1 MSDAPRLLLL
11 TAYYFPLQGGVETH
25 ARALAIYLLAHGIP
39 VTIVTKR
46 IDAGGPA
53 METIDGITVHRV
65 APAGPRNGVRKW
77 LMLPFALW
85 RIVALRKTFDV
96 IYCPGYQGIG
106 IAAMAAGLLLGKPV
120 VLRSGNLG
128 VLYGNNWNEPLSR
141 FHISPDMAIVRWLKA
156 RVRSIYTPAAA
167 FACNCREIEDEAL
180 ACGVP
185 RARVH
190 YLPNAVDVD
199 RYRPALPGEKAQVR
213 AAEGWPQDALLCLYV
228 GRLSVEKGVMELL
241 EAWRT
246 LPHRNKRLVLIG
258 PDMPGNPS
266 DVGPAARQFV
276 ADHDLGHEVIFH
288 GESSDGARLLR
299 AADIYVQPSHY
310 EAFSNALVEA
320 MATGLPPVAT
330 RIGGMLDCIVDGEN
344 GLLATPRDPAALAQQ
359 LERMMSDPAL
369 AARLGANARATVVA
383 DFNVV
388 TIFGRFA
395 ELFTTVAGARARA
408 GRGRP

>member
-1 MSDAPRLLLL
+1 MAASPRILLL

-25 ARALAIYLLAHGIP
+25 ARALARYLVAQGMP

-46 IDAGGPA
+46 LDAAVPTP
-53 METIDGITVHRV
+53 EVIDGITVHRV
-65 APAGPRNGVRKW
+65 WPAGARTGVRKW
-77 LMLPFALW
+77 LMIPFALG
-85 RIVALRKTFDV
+85 RIIALRHTFDV

-106 IAAMAAGLLLGKPV
+106 IAAMIAGAVLGKPV

-141 FHISPDMAIVRWLKA
+141 LGIGANTPIVRWLKRA
-156 RVRSIYTPAAA
+156 VRSIYTPADA

-199 RYRPALPGEKAQVR
+199 RYRPAAPGEKSQIR

-246 LPHRNKRLVLIG
+246 LTHPNKRLVLIG

-266 DVGPAARQFV
+266 DLGQVARQFV
-276 ADHDLGHEVIFH
+276 AEHGLTHEVIFY
-288 GESSDGARLLR
+288 GESNDGARLLR
-299 AADIYVQPSHY
+299 AADLYVQPSHY

-344 GLLATPRDPAALAQQ
+344 GLLATPRDPVALA
-359 LERMMSDPAL
+359 
-369 AARLGANARATVVA
+369 
-383 DFNVV
+383 
-388 TIFGRFA
+388 
-395 ELFTTVAGARARA
+395 
-408 GRGRP
+408 